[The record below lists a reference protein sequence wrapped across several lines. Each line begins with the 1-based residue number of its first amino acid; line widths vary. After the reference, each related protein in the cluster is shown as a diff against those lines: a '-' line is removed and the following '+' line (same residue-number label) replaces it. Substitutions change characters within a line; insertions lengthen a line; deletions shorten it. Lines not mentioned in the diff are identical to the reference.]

1 MSSPEPGRVTVEND
15 IVFGSGGGRDLRCDV
30 YTPPGAPKDAP
41 GVLASCRGI
50 SEIQSYR
57 YTISLELQSP
67 AFQRPNEGIASDPL
81 GTFAEALTALFADM
95 RFEGAYVAPDRSQAT
110 LRFQDEE
117 VEMRTIGDRSW
128 VQVGSTWQEQ
138 RSSPEGGT
146 LLTPQT
152 VCEEILEELAPSLR
166 GVKSQPETVNGVET
180 EHYRLDEADLRKLPD
195 ILGIKADSTLPEHFL
210 VELWLARNG
219 RWPMRLQI
227 TASDTSE
234 EGQPAKMKLFMEFRD
249 INDQTIRIE
258 PPPASSMGT

>member
-1 MSSPEPGRVTVEND
+1 MAALFLGVVIIAGCGGADRAGD
-15 IVFGSGGGRDLRCDV
+15 KAGSADE
-30 YTPPGAPKDAP
+30 PKDAP
-41 GVLASCRGI
+41 DVTASCRGI

-67 AFQRPNEGIASDPL
+67 AFQRPNEGTTADPL

-95 RFEGAYVAPDRSQAT
+95 EFEGAYVAPDRSQAT

-117 VEMRTIGDRSW
+117 VEMRSIGDRSW
-128 VQVGSTWQEQ
+128 VRVGTTWQER
-138 RSSPEGGT
+138 RSSPEGSA

-152 VCEEILEELAPSLR
+152 VCEEILEELAPSLP
-166 GVKSQPETVNGVET
+166 GVESQPETVNGVET

-227 TASDTSE
+227 TASDTGE

-249 INDQTIRIE
+249 INDPTIRIE